1 MADLRT
7 RAMATLTPT
16 AQAKMDNS
24 NATFANDQALQASA
38 SSEFSR
44 GWNAAGLG
52 EQANKL
58 LWNAASAYQAGDAV
72 TGQQLEAE
80 GRRTAELARTWAPTV
95 QNFTD
100 IDGLGSGA
108 KWAMGALGNV
118 RSSIKPALASMA
130 GGLAGGLAT
139 RSLRGAQLGAM
150 AGSTLAGYDQMA
162 DETAGTAMMDPTIR
176 ATKGYGE
183 ILDTARASGAVQAPL
198 EGLVPGAMGA
208 MAMGA
213 GKSLAK
219 AGVKGAMAKAVGAG
233 AAGEFGTEFAQNLVG
248 QGAQNSLKDKGLAD
262 DLDYQQALNAGAAG
276 AVAGGAMG
284 GVGGLSSI
292 GHNATDAA
300 VDVATDPRQLID
312 MSAAA
317 AGKLA
322 GQAKNKIDE
331 QFVKLD
337 DYVAGLNVDPDRR
350 RVTGLPGEF
359 HDERDLEGAD
369 IHAMRKP
376 YADRLAAKILDP
388 QSTASSEEKAAAT
401 NYATHGDPFMFGDEL
416 TIADGEGKQKAQA
429 QSIVDELN
437 GETKKSKMRSKSF
450 GEIDFEVPAS
460 SIKESGSPPVTGK
473 LRDDVNPEFTDRAP
487 SDPDVFAAKRESA
500 RRQGQEFVKDI
511 PILADIWLKQGIDDR
526 IVKEVSQNVAPAQRE
541 AAVAIMSWVARGF
554 KGADG
559 EVLIPES
566 LIKSYGKDAQK
577 LISNAYK
584 LAVDQGMLDPNGLGV
599 ERTARD
605 VMNRVGEMAKQY
617 ESDAA
622 MVWGKMTPVA
632 VTKLNGTLESSTR
645 EEKLSKM
652 APIIKALRT
661 IANGGEISK
670 AQDAALDSWFG
681 PRKNEVLDHFYEEKA
696 RPKQG
701 VDDGQDDEEVISGLA
716 EDNAFAQRE
725 EQGLSE
731 STEHGFTKVKEE
743 SYYQHRD
750 RAAGAAGEYFDLT
763 NDDHRVALDEL
774 KAGRVRAAK
783 EDGDEPSLRA
793 MSTVGY
799 VDREVE
805 KRQHQKAI
813 DAAGKRKAV
822 REYARSMGK
831 AETDFTPEEVAAA
844 KALPAAELTP
854 SERRAAEAESKALH
868 PNEIGK
874 LRREIAERELGITPP
889 KAPGKDAGPAQ
900 IRAHEVALREHDRN
914 VDREIARL
922 NKSRVAVRVTKSEL
936 PNDLGFTKQDVT
948 DLRLKEL
955 NLRAARALVTNG
967 VLVFDNGS
975 KSGNYY
981 ATTARKII
989 AKVMSKKGDAGFT
1002 GTFDEAGGNVRLYR
1016 ILQDGVTSLMQ
1027 EGGFTRV
1034 GYIDRITPRDQTVKP
1049 VWMKVGK
1056 GDQNFPGM
1064 LPIAANVRVND
1075 AREQQK
1081 AHDAEQERQSVVER
1095 AILQSS
1101 GKAMQFLMAKRLR
1114 SFMLSDKDYARLGK
1128 DDSKAKANHDVA
1140 SKALADFNGA
1150 GDEGVLKQALKELTG
1165 SGELHY
1171 TPREA
1176 GMMVQLARHML
1187 TPKQVSYLRGLK
1199 NDLGR
1204 KPSDKRFITA
1214 RDATLKFFD
1223 KDQRFEGLKKGTEDA
1238 VDWRERALSAIN
1250 WNLNTARAADTATA
1264 AFNETGELE
1273 GVTNTLY
1280 DITGDDQ
1287 YNKGTTPS
1295 ENSRGTGPDDD
1306 IQEWGT
1312 LRDDPA
1318 KAVGTKGAA
1327 IHRNDRGMA
1336 KGDDDYAAGML
1347 AGAGDSKRLVKDAVT
1362 GVREV
1367 KPGVQGKS
1375 EPAAATVERKVSSGG
1390 MVSMDNVV
1398 SWLRA
1403 SASTFMRNVSDQLE
1417 NDRLDAAEVSL
1428 GHLQVLAEMTPENI
1442 VTDLATDLDA
1452 GKAARL
1458 IERAKNVLP
1467 RARAIVDAQGGVSD
1481 EAGGSTGA
1489 GRVAREA
1496 QRLSLA
1502 EVQGLLSEM
1511 MTTRN
1516 ADTSLLK
1523 RILKDGVISDAL
1535 RKEVGD
1541 DLAYLEKIKAGS
1553 MESSTVQ
1560 KTVDGWS
1567 RMFAGGEKVIVSRVA
1582 GQPSNARTSLDAFQ
1596 AVIDGE
1602 RYLVTTG
1609 GSSKETSLSTL
1620 AHEFGHALQ
1629 FMIFDRAADSVRAS
1643 VINAWKADVKAA
1655 NANPKDTSR
1664 FMSGARLSGVIDS
1677 ATIDSIPTGAFPLHT
1692 VMGSIGEAVFN
1703 SDHKDYVMSFEEW
1716 FAEQFSRHVTSNLAD
1731 NLPSEVHTFWGNL
1744 INTVKKF
1751 FDTVIR
1757 PLKPNAEFKSWVDS
1771 LQVKQSEAK
1780 VDPVADWVTKAI
1792 SADPAKLKAVIAKMT
1807 EAQITKVLDALDG
1820 KQFLKNDELDADD
1833 MVKMSRLYETLVEQ
1847 LPENKQSKVKADDAK
1862 TAAGRHKAEEAAREH
1877 LTRVLG
1883 DKINVEFVKAFNDG
1897 TSGEWTK
1904 GATVN
1909 TIRLALNSDVLGTAY
1924 HESMHEF
1931 FALLGKHGGET
1942 TQAFMKRVASNKR
1955 ILNKLSQLLDG
1966 QPEAQA
1972 QLADPEEALAYL
1984 YQFWKAGLISLGP
1997 ETKSWFQKTAD
2008 FLRGV
2013 LGMVT
2018 DEMRAEQDL
2027 LQAEFVLAAFDSG
2040 RFSRDDVGRQK
2051 LVDKINARL
2060 EEHDKAMEAVGS
2072 AVNTVVDVAGKYVLS
2087 AESVVENVKNT
2098 YMTEELRLWNQKT
2111 GSAMGKQA
2119 SFFEAVSAK
2128 RNQYMNRLENLLRGK
2143 DEGDI
2148 ELARKALSTGKEPT
2162 HPPAKELYD
2171 AIRDI
2176 MDNLFEYATKKDVAR
2191 LDPETHEWVGLQKRK
2206 DYFPQVW
2213 DVDALMKD
2221 GDEFKALLLKH
2232 HLKELTSIA
2241 EKANKEAK
2249 RGENAGLNTASQ
2261 LAKPGEAITPEAVA
2275 EALLRRVLN
2284 SGGHVELGET
2294 TSDLGMSPIAAA
2306 VNRRELD
2313 WINPEVF
2320 DAFKSKDL
2328 VQTMTSYISSMVKR
2342 AEHTDRFGHGGKKT
2356 RERAQAAFLL
2366 EMGGEKLVGEAR
2378 DALVPAIKAWRKE
2391 KATAMADGL
2400 EFDKP
2405 FPTLRGEGERIFGAR
2420 EGAELLK
2427 EARIKAA
2434 EKLEHAY
2441 KAVMAME
2448 GTLGADISDNM
2459 RALNSWMMTYQN
2471 FRLLSTTLFNSF
2483 ADVVGLV
2490 VNGGE
2495 LGDAWDA
2502 FTTGVK
2508 EVKLGWSD
2516 KKSEDR
2522 KAKRAEMWGTVDAG
2536 SMMDALGQTYGS
2548 VFLTGT
2554 ARRMSDALF
2563 KWNGMEAWN
2572 RAMRITAT
2580 SVAERVI
2587 KQYQS
2592 EGFDAADPAAVARF
2606 EELFGKGFDPKAIKL
2621 DADGE
2626 LDMNDLKNQA
2636 AVSKWVNGAI
2646 LRPNAAQRTIWGSDP
2661 HYQMLWHMKQFT
2673 YTFQSVILA
2682 KAVEQAKLGNYR
2694 PALAAMAGYVPV
2706 IIAAD
2711 AIKELLIP
2719 GDEPAWMKS
2728 GLAGMLQHGVDRA
2741 GLLGIGQ
2748 MGYDAFATDFG
2759 VGLTGP
2765 AVSQVLHA
2773 PFDDPSRTAL
2783 RALPFGNL
2791 AGRLAD

>member
-1 MADLRT
+1 
-7 RAMATLTPT
+7 MATLTPT
-16 AQAKMDNS
+16 AQAKMDNAGA
-24 NATFANDQALQASA
+24 NFANDQALQASA
-38 SSEFSR
+38 SGEFSR

-72 TGQQLEAE
+72 AGQQLEAE
-80 GRRTAELARTWAPTV
+80 GRRTAEMARTWAPTV

-118 RSSIKPALASMA
+118 RSSIKPALGSMA

-139 RSLRGAQLGAM
+139 RSLLGAQLGAM
-150 AGSTLAGYDQMA
+150 AGSTMAGYDQMA

-176 ATKGYGE
+176 ATKGYDD
-183 ILDTARASGAVQAPL
+183 ILNTSRVSGAIQAPL

-208 MAMGA
+208 MALGA

-219 AGVKGAMAKAVGAG
+219 AGVKSAMAKAVGG
-233 AAGEFGTEFAQNLVG
+233 EAAGEFGTEFAQTLVG
-248 QGAQNSLKDKGLAD
+248 QGAQNSLKGKGLAD

-312 MSAAA
+312 IGAAA

-350 RVTGLPGEF
+350 RVTGMPGEF
-359 HDERDLEGAD
+359 HDELDLEGAD

-388 QSTASSEEKAAAT
+388 QSAASDEEKAAAT
-401 NYATHGDPFMFGDEL
+401 NYAAHRDPFTFGDEL
-416 TIADGEGKQKAQA
+416 TIADGETKQKAQA

-437 GETKKSKMRSKSF
+437 GTTKKSKMRSKSF

-511 PILADIWLKQGIDDR
+511 PILADIWLKQGVDER

-559 EVLIPES
+559 DVLIPES

-584 LAVDQGMLDPNGLGV
+584 LAVDQGMLDTNELGI
-599 ERTARD
+599 ERVARD

-622 MVWGKMTPVA
+622 MVWSKMTPVA
-632 VTKLNGTLESSTR
+632 VTKIKDTLGSSTR

-652 APIIKALRT
+652 APIIKAIRT

-670 AQDAALDSWFG
+670 AQDDTLDSWFG
-681 PRKNEVLDHFYEEKA
+681 PRKNEVLDHFYEEKTQ
-696 RPKQG
+696 PKNS
-701 VDDGQDDEEVISGLA
+701 VDDGQDDGESISGLS

-750 RAAGAAGEYFDLT
+750 KAAGAAGEYFDLT
-763 NDDHRVALDEL
+763 NDDHRVTLDEL
-774 KAGRVRAAK
+774 KAGRVRDAK
-783 EDGDEPSLRA
+783 EEGDDASLRT

-805 KRQHQKAI
+805 KRQHQKAV

-822 REYARSMGK
+822 REYARSLGK

-844 KALPAAELTP
+844 KALPAAELAP
-854 SERRAAEAESKALH
+854 SERRAVEAESKALH
-868 PNEIGK
+868 PNEIRK
-874 LRREIAERELGITPP
+874 IRRELAERELGMKPP
-889 KAPGKDAGPAQ
+889 KTPGKDAGPAQ
-900 IRAHEVALREHDRN
+900 IRAHEAALREHDRN
-914 VDREIARL
+914 VDAGLARL
-922 NKSRVAVRVTKSEL
+922 NKDRVAVRVTKSEL

-1034 GYIDRITPRDQTVKP
+1034 GYIDRVTPRDQTVKP
-1049 VWMKVGK
+1049 VWMKAGK
-1056 GDQNFPGM
+1056 GDQNFPGV
-1064 LPIAANVRVND
+1064 LPIAANVLVND

-1101 GKAMQFLMAKRLR
+1101 GKAMQFLMVKRLR
-1114 SFMLSDKDYARLGK
+1114 SFMLSDKDHARMGK
-1128 DDSKAKANHDVA
+1128 GDSKAKANHDVA
-1140 SKALADFNGA
+1140 SKALADFNISA
-1150 GDEGVLKQALKELTG
+1150 DEGVLKQALKGITG

-1176 GMMVQLARHML
+1176 GMMLQLVRHML

-1199 NDLGR
+1199 NNLGR
-1204 KPSDKRFITA
+1204 KPSDKRFIDA
-1214 RDATLKFFD
+1214 RDATLKFFE
-1223 KDQRFEGLKKGTEDA
+1223 KDSRFAELKKGTDDHI
-1238 VDWRERALSAIN
+1238 DWRDRALSAIN
-1250 WNLNTARAADTATA
+1250 WKLHTARLADAATG

-1280 DITGDDQ
+1280 DITGDEQ
-1287 YNKGTTPS
+1287 YNTGTTPS
-1295 ENSRGTGPDDD
+1295 ENTRGSGPDDD

-1318 KAVGTKGAA
+1318 KAVGTKGSA

-1367 KPGVQGKS
+1367 KSGVQGKA
-1375 EPAAATVERKVSSGG
+1375 ERGAATVERKVSSGG

-1398 SWLRA
+1398 SWLRT
-1403 SASTFMRNVSDQLE
+1403 SASTFMRNVQDQVD
-1417 NDRLDAAEVSL
+1417 NDRIDAAEVSL

-1442 VTDLATDLDA
+1442 ATDLATDLDA
-1452 GKAARL
+1452 GKASRL
-1458 IERAKNVLP
+1458 IERAKNVLSRV
-1467 RARAIVDAQGGVSD
+1467 RAMVDAQGGVSD
-1481 EAGGSTGA
+1481 
-1489 GRVAREA
+1489 GRVTENSA
-1496 QRLSLA
+1496 S
-1502 EVQGLLSEM
+1502 
-1511 MTTRN
+1511 
-1516 ADTSLLK
+1516 
-1523 RILKDGVISDAL
+1523 
-1535 RKEVGD
+1535 KEVG
-1541 DLAYLEKIKAGS
+1541 
-1553 MESSTVQ
+1553 V
-1560 KTVDGWS
+1560 KTG
-1567 RMFAGGEKVIVSRVA
+1567 K
-1582 GQPSNARTSLDAFQ
+1582 
-1596 AVIDGE
+1596 
-1602 RYLVTTG
+1602 
-1609 GSSKETSLSTL
+1609 
-1620 AHEFGHALQ
+1620 
-1629 FMIFDRAADSVRAS
+1629 
-1643 VINAWKADVKAA
+1643 
-1655 NANPKDTSR
+1655 
-1664 FMSGARLSGVIDS
+1664 
-1677 ATIDSIPTGAFPLHT
+1677 
-1692 VMGSIGEAVFN
+1692 
-1703 SDHKDYVMSFEEW
+1703 
-1716 FAEQFSRHVTSNLAD
+1716 
-1731 NLPSEVHTFWGNL
+1731 
-1744 INTVKKF
+1744 
-1751 FDTVIR
+1751 
-1757 PLKPNAEFKSWVDS
+1757 
-1771 LQVKQSEAK
+1771 
-1780 VDPVADWVTKAI
+1780 PVANGMARV
-1792 SADPAKLKAVIAKMT
+1792 
-1807 EAQITKVLDALDG
+1807 
-1820 KQFLKNDELDADD
+1820 
-1833 MVKMSRLYETLVEQ
+1833 SRLYETLVEA

-1904 GATVN
+1904 GSTVN

-1931 FALLGKHGGET
+1931 FAVLGKHGGET
-1942 TQAFMKRVASNKR
+1942 VQAFMKRAASNKR

-2040 RFSRDDVGRQK
+2040 RFSRDDAGRQK

-2072 AVNTVVDVAGKYVLS
+2072 AMNTVVDVAGKYVLS
-2087 AESVVENVKNT
+2087 AESVVENVKNK

-2111 GSAMGKQA
+2111 GSAMGDKA
-2119 SFFEAVSAK
+2119 SYFEAVSAK
-2128 RNQYMNRLENLLRGK
+2128 RNQYMNRLDNLLRGK

-2176 MDNLFEYATKKDVAR
+2176 MGNIFEYAEKKKVAR
-2191 LDPETHEWVGLQKRK
+2191 LDPETHEWVGIQKRK
-2206 DYFPQVW
+2206 DYYPQVW
-2213 DVDALMKD
+2213 DIDTLMKEGD
-2221 GDEFKALLLKH
+2221 GFKALLLKH
-2232 HLKELTSIA
+2232 HMKELTSIA
-2241 EKANKEAK
+2241 DKATKEAAL
-2249 RGENAGLNTASQ
+2249 GESAGPNTASQ
-2261 LAKPGEAITPEAVA
+2261 LAKPGEVITPEAVA
-2275 EALLRRVLN
+2275 EAILRRVLN
-2284 SGGHVELGET
+2284 SGGHVELDET

-2306 VNRRELD
+2306 VNRRELS
-2313 WINPEVF
+2313 WIDPEAF
-2320 DAFKSKDL
+2320 DAFKRKDL
-2328 VQTMTSYISSMVKR
+2328 VATMTSYISSMVKR
-2342 AEHTDRFGHGGKKT
+2342 AEHTDRFGRGGEKT
-2356 RERAQAAFLL
+2356 RERAQSAFLL
-2366 EMGGEKLVGEAR
+2366 EMGGEKLVGEAK
-2378 DALVPAIKAWRKE
+2378 DALDPAIDAWRKA
-2391 KATAMADGL
+2391 KAAAMARGL
-2400 EFDKP
+2400 DFDEP

-2459 RALNSWMMTYQN
+2459 RALNSWMVTYQN
-2471 FRLLSTTLFNSF
+2471 FRLLSTTLFSSF

-2502 FTTGVK
+2502 FTTGIK

-2606 EELFGKGFDPKAIKL
+2606 EELFGKGFDPKAVKL
-2621 DADGE
+2621 DADGA

-2636 AVSKWVNGAI
+2636 GVSKWVNGAI

-2682 KAVEQAKLGNYR
+2682 KAVDQAKLGNYR

-2706 IIAAD
+2706 IVAAD
-2711 AIKELLIP
+2711 AVKELLIP

-2773 PFDDPSRTAL
+2773 PFDDPSRAAL

>member
-1 MADLRT
+1 MAELRT

-16 AQAKMDNS
+16 AQAKMDNAS
-24 NATFANDQALQASA
+24 ATFANDQSLQASA

-58 LWNAASAYQAGDAV
+58 LWGAASAYQAGDDVA
-72 TGQQLEAE
+72 GQQLEAE

-95 QNFTD
+95 HNFTD

-139 RSLRGAQLGAM
+139 RSMKGAQLGAM

-162 DETAGTAMMDPTIR
+162 DETAGTAMMDPAIR
-176 ATKGYGE
+176 ATKDYGE
-183 ILDTARASGAVQAPL
+183 ILDTSRVSGAIQAPL

-208 MAMGA
+208 MALGA

-219 AGVKGAMAKAVGAG
+219 AGVKGAMVKAIGGG

-248 QGAQNSLKDKGLAD
+248 QGAQNSLKDKGLTD

-322 GQAKNKIDE
+322 GKAKNKIDE

-359 HDERDLEGAD
+359 HDERDLEGSD

-388 QSTASSEEKAAAT
+388 QSAASDEEKAAAT

-416 TIADGEGKQKAQA
+416 TIADGEGKQRAQA

-437 GETKKSKMRSKSF
+437 GETKKSRVNPRRKLTDV
-450 GEIDFEVPAS
+450 ITD
-460 SIKESGSPPVTGK
+460 PPIYGVENNTE
-473 LRDDVNPEFTDRAP
+473 PEFTDRGP

-511 PILADIWLKQGIDDR
+511 PILADIWIKQGIDER

-584 LAVDQGMLDPNGLGV
+584 LAVDQGMLDTNELGV
-599 ERTARD
+599 ERVARD

-622 MVWGKMTPVA
+622 MVWSKMTPVA
-632 VTKLNGTLESSTR
+632 VTKLKDTLESSTR

-661 IANGGEISK
+661 IANGGEIGK

-681 PRKNEVLDHFYEEKA
+681 PRKNEVLDHFYEEKTQ
-696 RPKQG
+696 PKQG

-750 RAAGAAGEYFDLT
+750 KAAGAAGEYFDLT

-783 EDGDEPSLRA
+783 EDGDEPSLRSIA
-793 MSTVGY
+793 TVGY

-822 REYARSMGK
+822 REYARGLGK
-831 AETDFTPEEVAAA
+831 DEARLSSEELAVA
-844 KALPAAELTP
+844 KALPSAELTP

-889 KAPGKDAGPAQ
+889 KTPGKDAGSAQ
-900 IRAHEVALREHDRN
+900 IRAHEVARREHDRN
-914 VDREIARL
+914 VDREIALL

-1016 ILQDGVTSLMQ
+1016 ILQDGVTSLLQ
-1027 EGGFTRV
+1027 ASGFTRV
-1034 GYIDRITPRDQTVKP
+1034 GYIDRATPRDQTVKP
-1049 VWMKVGK
+1049 VWMKAGK
-1056 GDQNFPGM
+1056 GDQNFPGV
-1064 LPIAANVRVND
+1064 LPIAANVRVSD
-1075 AREQQK
+1075 ARGQQK

-1101 GKAMQFLMAKRLR
+1101 GKAMRFLMVKRLR
-1114 SFMLSDKDYARLGK
+1114 SFVLSDKDYARLGK
-1128 DDSKAKANHDVA
+1128 DDSKAKTSHDVA
-1140 SKALADFNGA
+1140 SRALADFHDA
-1150 GDEGVLKQALKELTG
+1150 GDEAVLKQALKELTG

-1187 TPKQVSYLRGLK
+1187 TQKQVSYLRGLK

-1204 KPSDKRFITA
+1204 KPSDKRFIAA

-1250 WNLNTARAADTATA
+1250 WKLNTARAADTATA
-1264 AFNETGELE
+1264 TFNETGELE

-1280 DITGDDQ
+1280 DITGDEQ
-1287 YNKGTTPS
+1287 YNTGTTPS
-1295 ENSRGTGPDDD
+1295 ENTRGSGPDDD

-1336 KGDDDYAAGML
+1336 KGDDDYATGMMAGT
-1347 AGAGDSKRLVKDAVT
+1347 GDSKRLVKDAVT

-1367 KPGVQGKS
+1367 KTGVRLPEKNLPTPIEQVN
-1375 EPAAATVERKVSSGG
+1375 PNGG
-1390 MVSMDNVV
+1390 MVSMGNVV

-1403 SASTFMRNVSDQLE
+1403 SASTFMRNVQDQVD
-1417 NDRLDAAEVSL
+1417 NDRIDAAEASL
-1428 GHLQVLAEMTPENI
+1428 GHLQVLAEMTPENV
-1442 VTDLATDLDA
+1442 VTDLATDLEA
-1452 GKAARL
+1452 GKASRL

-1467 RARAIVDAQGGVSD
+1467 RARAIVDTEGGVGNVD
-1481 EAGGSTGA
+1481 GRTRGAGAQKEVGQGRVRDVPQVGHQVAGGKAGSSTGA
-1489 GRVAREA
+1489 GRVAG
-1496 QRLSLA
+1496 
-1502 EVQGLLSEM
+1502 EVQ
-1511 MTTRN
+1511 R
-1516 ADTSLLK
+1516 
-1523 RILKDGVISDAL
+1523 
-1535 RKEVGD
+1535 
-1541 DLAYLEKIKAGS
+1541 
-1553 MESSTVQ
+1553 
-1560 KTVDGWS
+1560 
-1567 RMFAGGEKVIVSRVA
+1567 
-1582 GQPSNARTSLDAFQ
+1582 
-1596 AVIDGE
+1596 
-1602 RYLVTTG
+1602 
-1609 GSSKETSLSTL
+1609 
-1620 AHEFGHALQ
+1620 
-1629 FMIFDRAADSVRAS
+1629 
-1643 VINAWKADVKAA
+1643 
-1655 NANPKDTSR
+1655 
-1664 FMSGARLSGVIDS
+1664 
-1677 ATIDSIPTGAFPLHT
+1677 
-1692 VMGSIGEAVFN
+1692 
-1703 SDHKDYVMSFEEW
+1703 
-1716 FAEQFSRHVTSNLAD
+1716 
-1731 NLPSEVHTFWGNL
+1731 
-1744 INTVKKF
+1744 
-1751 FDTVIR
+1751 
-1757 PLKPNAEFKSWVDS
+1757 
-1771 LQVKQSEAK
+1771 
-1780 VDPVADWVTKAI
+1780 DPVADWVTKAI
-1792 SADPAKLKAVIAKMT
+1792 AADPAKLKAAIAKMT

-1820 KQFLKNDELDADD
+1820 MQFLKNDELDADD
-1833 MVKMSRLYETLVEQ
+1833 MARVSRLYDALVAAI
-1847 LPENKQSKVKADDAK
+1847 PVNKQSKVKADDAK

-1904 GATVN
+1904 GVTVN

-1942 TQAFMKRVASNKR
+1942 TQAFMKRIASNKR

-2040 RFSRDDVGRQK
+2040 RFSRDDTGRQK

-2176 MDNLFEYATKKDVAR
+2176 MDNLFEYAEKKKVAR

-2206 DYFPQVW
+2206 DYYPQVW

-2241 EKANKEAK
+2241 EKANNEAK
-2249 RGENAGLNTASQ
+2249 RGEYAGLNTASQ
-2261 LAKPGEAITPEAVA
+2261 LAKPGEEITPEAVA

-2284 SGGHVELGET
+2284 SGGHVELDET

-2342 AEHTDRFGHGGKKT
+2342 AEHTDRFGHGGEKT

-2378 DALVPAIKAWRKE
+2378 DALEPAIKAWRKE
-2391 KATAMADGL
+2391 KAAAMAAGL

-2405 FPTLRGEGERIFGAR
+2405 FPTLRGEGERIFGVR

-2471 FRLLSTTLFNSF
+2471 FRLLSTTLFISF

-2522 KAKRAEMWGTVDAG
+2522 KAKRAEIWGTVDAG

-2592 EGFDAADPAAVARF
+2592 EGFDAADPAEVARF

>member
-16 AQAKMDNS
+16 AQAKMGNA

-44 GWNAAGLG
+44 GWNTAGLG

-183 ILDTARASGAVQAPL
+183 ILDTARVSGAVQAPL

-276 AVAGGAMG
+276 AIAGGAMG

-388 QSTASSEEKAAAT
+388 QSTASPEEKAAAT
-401 NYATHGDPFMFGDEL
+401 NYATHGDPFTFGDEL

-437 GETKKSKMRSKSF
+437 GEAKKSKMRSKSF

-460 SIKESGSPPVTGK
+460 SIKDSGSPPVTGK

-526 IVKEVSQNVAPAQRE
+526 IVKEVSQNVAPAHRE

-584 LAVDQGMLDPNGLGV
+584 LAVDQGMLDTNGLGV

-632 VTKLNGTLESSTR
+632 VTKLKDTLESSTR

-652 APIIKALRT
+652 AQIIKALRT
-661 IANGGEISK
+661 IANGGEIGK

-763 NDDHRVALDEL
+763 NDEHRVALDEL

-783 EDGDEPSLRA
+783 EEGDEPSLRSIA
-793 MSTVGY
+793 TVGY

-874 LRREIAERELGITPP
+874 LRREIVERELGM
-889 KAPGKDAGPAQ
+889 KAPAAPPNGAGPVELS
-900 IRAHEVALREHDRN
+900 AHEVTLRNHARD

-989 AKVMSKKGDAGFT
+989 AKVMSMKGDAGFT

-1049 VWMKVGK
+1049 VWMKAGK
-1056 GDQNFPGM
+1056 GDQNFPGV
-1064 LPIAANVRVND
+1064 LPLAANVRVND

-1081 AHDAEQERQSVVER
+1081 AHDAEQERQSVVDR

-1101 GKAMQFLMAKRLR
+1101 GKAMRFLMAKRLR
-1114 SFMLSDKDYARLGK
+1114 SFMLSDKEYARLGK
-1128 DDSKAKANHDVA
+1128 DDSKAKTNHDVA
-1140 SKALADFNGA
+1140 SKALADFHDA
-1150 GDEGVLKQALKELTG
+1150 GDEAVLKQALKAITG

-1176 GMMVQLARHML
+1176 GMMVQLALNML
-1187 TPKQVSYLRGLK
+1187 TQKQVSYLRSLK

-1204 KPSDKRFITA
+1204 KPSDRRFAQA

-1223 KDQRFEGLKKGTEDA
+1223 EDQRFDGLKKGTEDA

-1250 WNLNTARAADTATA
+1250 WKLNTARAADTATA

-1280 DITGDDQ
+1280 DITGDEQ

-1347 AGAGDSKRLVKDAVT
+1347 AGAGDSKRLIKDAVT

-1367 KPGVQGKS
+1367 KPGVQGRS

-1403 SASTFMRNVSDQLE
+1403 SASTFMRNVQDQVD
-1417 NDRLDAAEVSL
+1417 NDRGDAA
-1428 GHLQVLAEMTPENI
+1428 QDTLARLDELSEMTPED
-1442 VTDLATDLDA
+1442 VAALAKDLDV
-1452 GKAARL
+1452 GKATRL

-1467 RARAIVDAQGGVSD
+1467 RARAIVDAEGGVGNVD
-1481 EAGGSTGA
+1481 GRMRGAGGKAGSSTSA
-1489 GRVAREA
+1489 GRVAG
-1496 QRLSLA
+1496 
-1502 EVQGLLSEM
+1502 EV
-1511 MTTRN
+1511 R
-1516 ADTSLLK
+1516 
-1523 RILKDGVISDAL
+1523 R
-1535 RKEVGD
+1535 
-1541 DLAYLEKIKAGS
+1541 
-1553 MESSTVQ
+1553 
-1560 KTVDGWS
+1560 
-1567 RMFAGGEKVIVSRVA
+1567 
-1582 GQPSNARTSLDAFQ
+1582 
-1596 AVIDGE
+1596 
-1602 RYLVTTG
+1602 
-1609 GSSKETSLSTL
+1609 
-1620 AHEFGHALQ
+1620 
-1629 FMIFDRAADSVRAS
+1629 
-1643 VINAWKADVKAA
+1643 
-1655 NANPKDTSR
+1655 
-1664 FMSGARLSGVIDS
+1664 
-1677 ATIDSIPTGAFPLHT
+1677 
-1692 VMGSIGEAVFN
+1692 
-1703 SDHKDYVMSFEEW
+1703 
-1716 FAEQFSRHVTSNLAD
+1716 
-1731 NLPSEVHTFWGNL
+1731 
-1744 INTVKKF
+1744 
-1751 FDTVIR
+1751 
-1757 PLKPNAEFKSWVDS
+1757 
-1771 LQVKQSEAK
+1771 
-1780 VDPVADWVTKAI
+1780 DPVADWVTKAI

-1833 MVKMSRLYETLVEQ
+1833 MARVSRLYDALVAAI
-1847 LPENKQSKVKADDAK
+1847 PENKQSKVKADAK
-1862 TAAGRHKAEEAAREH
+1862 TAAAPPVCWA
-1877 LTRVLG
+1877 TRS
-1883 DKINVEFVKAFNDG
+1883 
-1897 TSGEWTK
+1897 TSSSSRRST
-1904 GATVN
+1904 
-1909 TIRLALNSDVLGTAY
+1909 TAPP
-1924 HESMHEF
+1924 
-1931 FALLGKHGGET
+1931 G
-1942 TQAFMKRVASNKR
+1942 
-1955 ILNKLSQLLDG
+1955 
-1966 QPEAQA
+1966 
-1972 QLADPEEALAYL
+1972 
-1984 YQFWKAGLISLGP
+1984 
-1997 ETKSWFQKTAD
+1997 
-2008 FLRGV
+2008 
-2013 LGMVT
+2013 
-2018 DEMRAEQDL
+2018 
-2027 LQAEFVLAAFDSG
+2027 SG
-2040 RFSRDDVGRQK
+2040 RRVRRSTP
-2051 LVDKINARL
+2051 
-2060 EEHDKAMEAVGS
+2060 S
-2072 AVNTVVDVAGKYVLS
+2072 ASL
-2087 AESVVENVKNT
+2087 
-2098 YMTEELRLWNQKT
+2098 
-2111 GSAMGKQA
+2111 
-2119 SFFEAVSAK
+2119 
-2128 RNQYMNRLENLLRGK
+2128 
-2143 DEGDI
+2143 
-2148 ELARKALSTGKEPT
+2148 
-2162 HPPAKELYD
+2162 
-2171 AIRDI
+2171 
-2176 MDNLFEYATKKDVAR
+2176 
-2191 LDPETHEWVGLQKRK
+2191 
-2206 DYFPQVW
+2206 
-2213 DVDALMKD
+2213 
-2221 GDEFKALLLKH
+2221 
-2232 HLKELTSIA
+2232 
-2241 EKANKEAK
+2241 
-2249 RGENAGLNTASQ
+2249 
-2261 LAKPGEAITPEAVA
+2261 
-2275 EALLRRVLN
+2275 
-2284 SGGHVELGET
+2284 
-2294 TSDLGMSPIAAA
+2294 
-2306 VNRRELD
+2306 
-2313 WINPEVF
+2313 
-2320 DAFKSKDL
+2320 
-2328 VQTMTSYISSMVKR
+2328 
-2342 AEHTDRFGHGGKKT
+2342 
-2356 RERAQAAFLL
+2356 
-2366 EMGGEKLVGEAR
+2366 
-2378 DALVPAIKAWRKE
+2378 
-2391 KATAMADGL
+2391 
-2400 EFDKP
+2400 
-2405 FPTLRGEGERIFGAR
+2405 
-2420 EGAELLK
+2420 
-2427 EARIKAA
+2427 
-2434 EKLEHAY
+2434 
-2441 KAVMAME
+2441 
-2448 GTLGADISDNM
+2448 
-2459 RALNSWMMTYQN
+2459 
-2471 FRLLSTTLFNSF
+2471 
-2483 ADVVGLV
+2483 
-2490 VNGGE
+2490 
-2495 LGDAWDA
+2495 
-2502 FTTGVK
+2502 
-2508 EVKLGWSD
+2508 
-2516 KKSEDR
+2516 
-2522 KAKRAEMWGTVDAG
+2522 
-2536 SMMDALGQTYGS
+2536 
-2548 VFLTGT
+2548 
-2554 ARRMSDALF
+2554 
-2563 KWNGMEAWN
+2563 
-2572 RAMRITAT
+2572 
-2580 SVAERVI
+2580 
-2587 KQYQS
+2587 
-2592 EGFDAADPAAVARF
+2592 
-2606 EELFGKGFDPKAIKL
+2606 
-2621 DADGE
+2621 
-2626 LDMNDLKNQA
+2626 
-2636 AVSKWVNGAI
+2636 
-2646 LRPNAAQRTIWGSDP
+2646 
-2661 HYQMLWHMKQFT
+2661 
-2673 YTFQSVILA
+2673 
-2682 KAVEQAKLGNYR
+2682 
-2694 PALAAMAGYVPV
+2694 
-2706 IIAAD
+2706 
-2711 AIKELLIP
+2711 
-2719 GDEPAWMKS
+2719 
-2728 GLAGMLQHGVDRA
+2728 
-2741 GLLGIGQ
+2741 
-2748 MGYDAFATDFG
+2748 
-2759 VGLTGP
+2759 
-2765 AVSQVLHA
+2765 
-2773 PFDDPSRTAL
+2773 
-2783 RALPFGNL
+2783 
-2791 AGRLAD
+2791 